1 MTGPLPRP
9 IREYESVR
17 DWDRALREQWGGD
30 PLGEEPEK
38 LETLTRFCEFSGRDP
53 DEWLAFCFL
62 RKRDTGARFGSTQRR
77 TASATDFP
85 SRVTKAPFFP
95 STTKSSIPFVLQPNK
110 GSPQAMAS
118 ILTMAKASYKVGK
131 TNASA
136 A

>member
-1 MTGPLPRP
+1 MTGPLPQP

-38 LETLTRFCEFSGRDP
+38 LETLARFCEFSGRDP

-77 TASATDFP
+77 KVLADQIAAFRDDSGVTGLPARRLVNDLLSFFIHGGVLINAGAIP
-85 SRVTKAPFFP
+85 SPGEARD
-95 STTKSSIPFVLQPNK
+95 
-110 GSPQAMAS
+110 
-118 ILTMAKASYKVGK
+118 
-131 TNASA
+131 
-136 A
+136 

>member
-17 DWDRALREQWGGD
+17 DWGRALREQWGGD

-62 RKRDTGARFGSTQRR
+62 RKRDTGVRFGSTKRR
-77 TASATDFP
+77 EVLADQIAAFRDGAGVSGIAARSLVNDLLSFFIHGGVLINAGAIP
-85 SRVTKAPFFP
+85 SPGEARD
-95 STTKSSIPFVLQPNK
+95 
-110 GSPQAMAS
+110 
-118 ILTMAKASYKVGK
+118 
-131 TNASA
+131 
-136 A
+136 